1 MSGVARPG
9 RSRPAAAD
17 ATAIAR
23 DAEDW
28 CRRLVRRARK
38 ANLAVTPVQA
48 ERHASFLSLLSAWN
62 ARMNLTSLHDRD
74 EAVDRLLLEPIS
86 AARFLQDA
94 KAILDV
100 GSGGGSPAIP
110 LNIQVPA
117 ASLCMVESK
126 TRKGAFL
133 REATRKLAL
142 QRARVESRRFEELL
156 TDASVHESVD
166 VVTIRAVRI
175 QQGLLFA
182 AQAFLKPGG
191 RLALFRGPG
200 EEPPPLVPSL
210 TLEADEPLVETLR
223 SRLLIFRKS
232 PVR

>member
-1 MSGVARPG
+1 MPGVRPPGRARPG
-9 RSRPAAAD
+9 PAD
-17 ATAIAR
+17 ASAIAR

-28 CRRLVRRARK
+28 CKRLVRRARK
-38 ANLAVTPVQA
+38 ANLAVTPAQA
-48 ERHASFLSLLSAWN
+48 EQHASFLSHLSAWN
-62 ARMNLTSLHDRD
+62 ARMNLTALHDRD

-94 KAILDV
+94 RAILDI

-110 LNIQVPA
+110 LNVQVPG

-126 TRKGAFL
+126 IRKGAFL
-133 REATRKLAL
+133 REAIRKLSL
-142 QRARVESRRFEELL
+142 ERARVESRRFEELL
-156 TDASVHESVD
+156 TDASAHESAD

-175 QQGLLFA
+175 QLGVLLA

-200 EEPPPLVPSL
+200 EDPPPMVPSL
-210 TLEADEPLVETLR
+210 TLEADEPLVEPLR
-223 SRLLIFRKS
+223 SRLLILRKS
-232 PVR
+232 R